1 MLKSI
6 FYNDVRPYTR
16 NPRSVVLMNIIL
28 GFLLVVADA
37 ETTKSIAH
45 KSLTCTLTTSGD
57 EKNLF
62 AKIPSQQT
70 PVRVFWQTLPDG
82 KRFYHPSP
90 RIPPRRARL
99 QAIPKTGSTL
109 LSSEFGV
116 GKTHE
121 PAGHIM
127 HRGAVV
133 GRQLEIL
140 GEDVFTFTQVR
151 SPFSRMVSW
160 YRFCIS
166 KTHLENTPIG
176 PAAVCRRAVSSFIRH
191 PDLKDGFEA
200 FLTLAIPVGNFWF
213 SLPQSRWLKHNTTG
227 LLLVDF
233 VLKLEDIESDVKK
246 LRCALGRA
254 AAQHNTTAMAKMNK
268 FSSNARPSWA
278 GQAQVKSQLN
288 WAVYKKAVIL
298 RLDRPTP
305 AFYNSKSIAMV
316 ANVFQEDL
324 ELFGYEIPSIL

>member
-1 MLKSI
+1 MKRTCS
-6 FYNDVRPYTR
+6 P
-16 NPRSVVLMNIIL
+16 
-28 GFLLVVADA
+28 
-37 ETTKSIAH
+37 
-45 KSLTCTLTTSGD
+45 KSLPNKHQCACSGRHY
-57 EKNLF
+57 
-62 AKIPSQQT
+62 QT
-70 PVRVFWQTLPDG
+70 ANASTIHHREYRQEELV
-82 KRFYHPSP
+82 Y
-90 RIPPRRARL
+90 I
-99 QAIPKTGSTL
+99 AIPKTGSTL